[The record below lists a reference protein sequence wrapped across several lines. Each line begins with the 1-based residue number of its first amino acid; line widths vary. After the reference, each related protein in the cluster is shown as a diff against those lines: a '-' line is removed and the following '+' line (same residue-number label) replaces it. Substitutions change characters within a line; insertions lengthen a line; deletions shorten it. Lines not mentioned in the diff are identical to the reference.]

1 MTEWFASYNSVE
13 QLFLL
18 GWHRRWNHSGL
29 QTHSHGRW
37 PRPSRWPGR
46 ATSTATPD
54 FQALTI
60 QGISSFFTMFGVVGF
75 TLYHNAALGVVL
87 ALARCGGR
95 RRASRC
101 GSSSKIFRSMMRLQS
116 SGTVSL
122 FAAVGS
128 EGSVYLTVGKDG
140 GRVQINFANRLR
152 EFEAVSADGSTLP
165 TGTRD
170 SSAERDGQHA
180 GRRAGRA
187 ADSVVS

>member
-13 QLFLL
+13 QMFLL
-18 GWHRRWNHSGL
+18 AGIVGGL
-29 QTHSHGRW
+29 VLVFRLILTIAGLDHHGGIDAVHVD
-37 PRPSRWPGR
+37 SDAG
-46 ATSTATPD
+46 

-75 TLYHNAALGVVL
+75 VMYHNAALGLVL
-87 ALARCGGR
+87 ALAGAVAAGVV
-95 RRASRC
+95 SVWIIQ
-101 GSSSKIFRSMMRLQS
+101 KVFRSMLRLQS

-152 EFEAVSADGSTLP
+152 EFEAVSADGATIP
-165 TGTRD
+165 TGTPIRVQ
-170 SSAERDGQHA
+170 SVAANTLVVAPVER
-180 GRRAGRA
+180 
-187 ADSVVS
+187 

>member
-1 MTEWFASYNSVE
+1 MTEWFASFNSVE
-13 QLFLL
+13 QMFVLAGVVGGIILVL
-18 GWHRRWNHSGL
+18 RLILTIAGL
-29 QTHSHGRW
+29 DHHG
-37 PRPSRWPGR
+37 GVD
-46 ATSTATPD
+46 AIHGDGDGA

-75 TLYHNAALGVVL
+75 TLYRNASVGIALSLVG
-87 ALARCGGR
+87 ALIAGSLSVWIIHKMF
-95 RRASRC
+95 RA
-101 GSSSKIFRSMMRLQS
+101 MMRLQS

-165 TGTRD
+165 TGTAIRVQ
-170 SSAERDGQHA
+170 SVEANTLVVAPVER
-180 GRRAGRA
+180 
-187 ADSVVS
+187 

>member
-18 GWHRRWNHSGL
+18 CGIVGGIVVVFRLILTVAGL
-29 QTHSHGRW
+29 DHHG
-37 PRPSRWPGR
+37 GID
-46 ATSTATPD
+46 AAHVDTDAG

-75 TLYHNAALGVVL
+75 VLYHNAALGLFL
-87 ALARCGGR
+87 ALLGAVGAGVF
-95 RRASRC
+95 SVWLLQ
-101 GSSSKIFRSMMRLQS
+101 KIFRSMMRLQS

-165 TGTRD
+165 TGTAIRVQ
-170 SSAERDGQHA
+170 SVTANTL
-180 GRRAGRA
+180 
-187 ADSVVS
+187 VVSAVDR